1 MQVGSWVCH
10 LTPGFSW
17 RKLFGSLGLGGAT
30 SGCSIWTGG
39 AILPGPHPS
48 QPPVPL
54 LALASA
60 CFFLTSSQ
68 LICFL
73 SPWGPLF
80 LRPLGA
86 LLCSAQMRPSQPPSC
101 LGLWGLSH
109 QSLPFLGASFSDSP
123 CCLPGV
129 LLPLHVFLQPL
140 IFLKLADM
148 HGGPSVP
155 ERRLFGH
162 RKKCQGRENCG
173 GAGRKGPCGALTMKY
188 GSLWPRFCS
197 EVYKPS
203 VCCPSGCLQ
212 DPEVRCQR
220 EAWPP
225 SSA

>member
-1 MQVGSWVCH
+1 MQH
-10 LTPGFSW
+10 LDRWS
-17 RKLFGSLGLGGAT
+17 
-30 SGCSIWTGG
+30 
-39 AILPGPHPS
+39 HPS
-48 QPPVPL
+48 RSTPISTPCPPSGPGL
-54 LALASA
+54 
-60 CFFLTSSQ
+60 
-68 LICFL
+68 CFL
-73 SPWGPLF
+73 FPHFITANLFPL
-80 LRPLGA
+80 PLGTLVLEA
-86 LLCSAQMRPSQPPSC
+86 SRSSIVFSPDEAFPASFC

-148 HGGPSVP
+148 HRGPSVP

-162 RKKCQGRENCG
+162 LKKCQGRENCG
-173 GAGRKGPCGALTMKY
+173 GAGRKGPCGALTMRY

-225 SSA
+225 SPA